1 MRIQS
6 VCCPKRRVWLSVF
19 CGALLFT
26 STLSAQV
33 NTERLRQTHGK
44 TGYITS
50 LGLDFN
56 VLSGNSDKF
65 EIAPN
70 ARLDYVSDYWN
81 WFVVGN
87 YKYGESA
94 QKAFTN
100 KGFLHWRI
108 NAPLDRSVSWEFFV
122 QREFDEFRRIT
133 DRSLLG
139 LALRM
144 GLMRFGDNGENGTV
158 YWGSGIM
165 SEHEAYQSAS
175 PVDRLRW
182 TNYVSGSYRHKGFSI
197 ASIWYV
203 QPDLGDFGDV
213 RALTDTS
220 VSVGLTEQLSWR
232 LGVKASYTSRPQATV
247 KSYDVDI
254 QNGIVWSF

>member
-94 QKAFTN
+94 QKAFT
-100 KGFLHWRI
+100 KGFCIGVSMPLWIDRCLGNFLYNVSLMNFVESRI
-108 NAPLDRSVSWEFFV
+108 
-122 QREFDEFRRIT
+122 
-133 DRSLLG
+133 G
-139 LALRM
+139 LC
-144 GLMRFGDNGENGTV
+144 
-158 YWGSGIM
+158 
-165 SEHEAYQSAS
+165 
-175 PVDRLRW
+175 
-182 TNYVSGSYRHKGFSI
+182 
-197 ASIWYV
+197 
-203 QPDLGDFGDV
+203 
-213 RALTDTS
+213 
-220 VSVGLTEQLSWR
+220 
-232 LGVKASYTSRPQATV
+232 
-247 KSYDVDI
+247 
-254 QNGIVWSF
+254 